1 MSDLVEKKTK
11 KTKISFVIAGILW
24 ILILTSW
31 IPAYYLHVDFLPM
44 ALSVI
49 FAFIF
54 PLLSL
59 PFIFPL
65 LSLPF
70 IITGIYTWSTRNT
83 PSKSEKIE
91 ELENR
96 LKKVEEEKSKSQN
109 DSSSQDKTQ
118 QEFLILSL
126 K

>member
-11 KTKISFVIAGILW
+11 KAKISFVIAGILW
-24 ILILTSW
+24 ILILTYW

-49 FAFIF
+49 FG
-54 PLLSL
+54 
-59 PFIFPL
+59 FIFPL

-118 QEFLILSL
+118 QGSENS
-126 K
+126 